1 MSKPIEKL
9 TLLGQSVWY
18 DNVSRGLLQSG
29 AIGQLI
35 DAGVRGLTSNPTIFE
50 KAIAQSA
57 DYDQDS
63 SILVNNGL
71 NSQEIYDS
79 LTIKD
84 IQQTAD
90 LLKPVYDSTNGLDGY
105 ASLEV
110 SPHLAHDTDGTLLEA
125 RRLNEALDRPNV
137 MIKVPATE
145 AGIPAMTALISEG
158 INVNNTL
165 IFNLEKYRDVRAG
178 YINGLLL
185 RDANGY
191 DISKV
196 SSVASFFVS
205 RVDTAVDALLNKNF
219 HSQLLGK
226 AAIANASIAYRDFL
240 VDFGTG
246 NFDKLRE
253 RGAQVQ
259 RPLWA
264 STSTKNPMYSDL
276 YYVEALVGDNTINT
290 MPDKTLKDFMSQ
302 GDPSNQL
309 GNNSEE
315 ASEILDSLE
324 NAGIDMD
331 QVTDQLLV
339 DGIQQFTD
347 SFDAALHN
355 IQDKYSVAAH

>member
-1 MSKPIEKL
+1 MAKPIERL
-9 TLLGQSVWY
+9 TQLGQSVWY

-29 AIGQLI
+29 AIEQLI
-35 DAGVRGLTSNPTIFE
+35 DSGVKGLTSNPTIFE
-50 KAIAQSA
+50 KAIVQST

-63 SILVNNGL
+63 SILVNSGL

-90 LLKPVYDSTNGLDGY
+90 LLKTVYDSTNGLDGY

-110 SPHLAHDTDGTLLEA
+110 SPHLAHDTDGTLQEA
-125 RRLNEALDRPNV
+125 RRLYEALDRPNV

-178 YINGLLL
+178 YIEGLRL
-185 RDANGY
+185 RNASGD

-205 RVDTAVDALLNKNF
+205 RVDTAVDALLNKGS
-219 HSQLLGK
+219 HSKLLGK

-240 VDFGTG
+240 EDFGTG
-246 NFDKLRE
+246 NFDDLRGL
-253 RGAQVQ
+253 GAQVQ

-264 STSTKNPMYSDL
+264 STSTKNPMYPDL

-290 MPDKTLKDFMSQ
+290 MPDKTLKDFISQ
-302 GDPSNQL
+302 GNPSNQL
-309 GNNSEE
+309 GNNSKE
-315 ASEILDSLE
+315 AREILNSLKS
-324 NAGIDMD
+324 AGIDMD

-347 SFDAALHN
+347 SFDVALQN
-355 IQDKYSVAAH
+355 IQDKYAVASY